1 MIANG
6 FGSLAFWLAAPHGLQ
21 HYLRTHYG
29 DKTFE
34 HLYRMNIFDT
44 LLLIPYFTV
53 MIVLAFYGI
62 HRYQLVYL
70 YYKHRKNATKE
81 PPSRFAE
88 LPRLTIQLP
97 IFNEQFVID
106 RLIEACCKHGLSR
119 RQARD
124 SGTRRLH

>member
-1 MIANG
+1 MPLFHLALSLPAQFPAAVSIRATIANSVG
-6 FGSLAFWLAAPHGLQ
+6 NLAFCLAAPHGLQ

-53 MIVLAFYGI
+53 MIVLASYGM

-70 YYKHRKNATKE
+70 YFKHREKATKE
-81 PPSRFAE
+81 PPSRFA
-88 LPRLTIQLP
+88 
-97 IFNEQFVID
+97 
-106 RLIEACCKHGLSR
+106 
-119 RQARD
+119 
-124 SGTRRLH
+124 